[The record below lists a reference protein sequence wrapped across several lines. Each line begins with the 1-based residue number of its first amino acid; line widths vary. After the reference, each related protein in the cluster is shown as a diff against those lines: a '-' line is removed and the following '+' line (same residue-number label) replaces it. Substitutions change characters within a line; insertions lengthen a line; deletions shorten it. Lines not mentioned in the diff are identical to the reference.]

1 MNICVK
7 AKNSVSSDSRAALT
21 RFKLECAEEIG
32 HLNYC
37 KSLIIHYKGDVS
49 CVQNGREGGR

>member
-1 MNICVK
+1 MSRPKTPLVP
-7 AKNSVSSDSRAALT
+7 DSRAALT

-37 KSLIIHYKGDVS
+37 KEFNDHYKGDVS
-49 CVQNGREGGR
+49 CVQNGREGGQ